1 MTVMAQKQGQE
12 AGYMDGVCVKISE
25 KYKPPPRIGLA
36 ITYSQRLLLNKQIQ
50 EHLLVPCDF
59 SLESSV
65 TERIGELKD
74 ARRLM
79 CDERKARA
87 ERIRER
93 RLKFDE
99 EQKRMELAA
108 EEKEKELHDAA
119 KGEIYFVTFVT
130 TNGQTF
136 CHAI

>member
-1 MTVMAQKQGQE
+1 
-12 AGYMDGVCVKISE
+12 MDGVCVKISE

-50 EHLLVPCDF
+50 EDLLIPYDF

-65 TERIGELKD
+65 MERIDELKD

-79 CDERKARA
+79 CNERKARA
-87 ERIRER
+87 ERIKER

-99 EQKRMELAA
+99 EQKQKELEA
-108 EEKEKELHDAA
+108 EEKEKELRNVGDAA
-119 KGEIYFVTFVT
+119 KGEI
-130 TNGQTF
+130 
-136 CHAI
+136 